1 MKLKGML
8 FKTFFVFLLLC
19 VITLLIAVAIPI
31 ALVTFGLESNPL
43 VLPEKKLTIQDVK
56 RIKQM
61 ARENDPRKLQTEEN
75 KRLSI
80 TERDLNLL
88 IYYALSHTPYS
99 EKLNARINLYPKSA
113 NAFLTYRLP
122 DNPFGAYLNVTAG
135 LTESS
140 NKIGIEKIKIG
151 ALTFP
156 GWLLKPILKYGH
168 KYLQQHEEYRTIID
182 GFNTIKA
189 IHLDEKKVLLVYQ
202 WQPNVVKQLKE
213 RGRNLMVPNEER
225 KRLLAYNEQLMK
237 ISRTIDGHRSS
248 LIRFLQP
255 LFQMAKERTIA
266 GSDPVAE
273 NRAVILTLTIYS
285 IGMDMNRFVRRPPRV
300 MNLTIVEPGG
310 HEKTVSPKEIKKVPR
325 SQRVKFTLM
334 QRNDLALHFLVS
346 AAITVSA
353 GGGMSDLLGLFK
365 EMDDS
370 RGGSGFSF
378 ADLTADRAGVKMAE
392 VAMGPSFRA
401 NLLQQQ
407 MSEAL
412 KESDFM
418 PRVDNLP
425 EGIMELEFKTRY
437 QDLDS
442 ESYRMIDDEIERR
455 ISACQIYQ

>member
-1 MKLKGML
+1 MKSKGML

-31 ALVTFGLESNPL
+31 ALVIFGLESNPL

-56 RIKQM
+56 RIKQI
-61 ARENDPRKLQTEEN
+61 ARENDPRKFQTEEN

-99 EKLNARINLYPKSA
+99 EKLNARINLYPKTA
-113 NAFLTYRLP
+113 KVHLTYRLP
-122 DNPFGAYLNVTAG
+122 DNPFDPYLNLAVG
-135 LTESS
+135 LSESS
-140 NKIGIEKIKIG
+140 DKIRIEKMDIG
-151 ALTFP
+151 TLPVP
-156 GWLLKPILKYGH
+156 GWLLKPILQYAH
-168 KYLQQHEEYRTIID
+168 KYLQHYEEYRIIID
-182 GFNTIKA
+182 GFNTIKT
-189 IHLDEKKVLLVYQ
+189 IHLYEKKALLVYQ
-202 WQPNVVKQLKE
+202 WQPNVAKQLKE
-213 RGRNLMVPNEER
+213 RGRNLMLPYEER

-237 ISRTIDGHRSS
+237 ISRTIDGHKCS
-248 LIRFLQP
+248 LTKFLQP
-255 LFQMAKERTIA
+255 LFKMAKERTIA

-378 ADLTADRAGVKMAE
+378 ADLAADRAGVKMAE
-392 VAMGPSFRA
+392 VSMSSSFHA

-407 MSEAL
+407 MSEAF
-412 KESDFM
+412 KESYFM
-418 PRVDNLP
+418 PRTDDLP
-425 EGIMELEFKTRY
+425 EGIMELQFKIRFR
-437 QDLDS
+437 DLDS
-442 ESYRMIDDEIERR
+442 KSYRMVDDEVERR
-455 ISACQIYQ
+455 ISACRIYQ